1 MDLEEW
7 EEALPFLD
15 DALIVLAESPG
26 GDSPEMV
33 CTNTRTSGLMI
44 DAPFLYSFLC

>member
-33 CTNTRTSGLMI
+33 SAHKRTSGRVI
-44 DAPFLYSFLC
+44 VHP

>member
-33 CTNTRTSGLMI
+33 STDTRAPGLLLLTLLK
-44 DAPFLYSFLC
+44 PS